1 MAKKYVP
8 DGVYLVCNKGLGFC
22 KLKVTN
28 HKSVS
33 LFGNNSATEAD
44 KLPNVNIG
52 CMGVCSVTKSI
63 CQPLPTLWS
72 GVQESITIGP
82 YRKLLEDSKLG
93 CGLGGQIS
101 IYFTLPDAMSA
112 INKNSSAIKSAGIKN
127 IGAKVDDWFQ
137 KQFDAQEKI
146 NNAGP
151 VSGLANFKLGLS
163 EGVYGGIKGIGE
175 GLVFLGELENKVIDA
190 GIDAAL
196 HPVETAG
203 KIKDAAIA
211 TKDATAKAYDWVTNE
226 DNLKKTAQAVGEAHR
241 NAYNW
246 VTTPGNLE
254 GAAKTALTKTGE
266 GLKQAKDWAVKQN
279 PRDWGRYTGRGGFEA
294 ALMFTGVGEV
304 KAVVSGAEA
313 VNVAAKVGEGANV
326 LAKTG
331 EAVNLAEKATEG
343 ANLLDKAVDAKR
355 LGEVVSKSA
364 DDLVKEAMNKFDPL
378 TMSAKQKGNFGEM
391 VAKKNMTENPLLK
404 KKGYDLKRIG
414 DEAPTGLDDKIKKG
428 IDGIYENASP
438 PPKFVIDEAKYGTSQ
453 LSKGAKDG
461 AQMSDGWI
469 KGSKRLEKQVGPKK
483 AREIERALKNNEV
496 DRVLSKVDDTGKVT
510 TYNIDKS
517 GNIGTLWP

>member
-93 CGLGGQIS
+93 CALGGQIS

-151 VSGLANFKLGLS
+151 LSGLANFKLGLS
-163 EGVYGGIKGIGE
+163 EGIYGGVKGIGE

-196 HPVETAG
+196 HPVKTAG
-203 KIKDAAIA
+203 KIKDAVIA
-211 TKDATAKAYDWVTNE
+211 TKDATGKAYDWVTNE
-226 DNLKKTAQAVGEAHR
+226 DNLKKTAEAVGEAHR

-246 VTTPGNLE
+246 VTTPGNLQ

-313 VNVAAKVGEGANV
+313 VNVASKVGEGANV
-326 LAKTG
+326 VAKIG
-331 EAVNLAEKATEG
+331 EGANVLSKGSEAVNLAEKVTEG
-343 ANLLDKAVDAKR
+343 ANLLNKGEKGR
-355 LGEVVSKSA
+355 TLGEVVSTSTKK
-364 DDLVKEAMNKFDPL
+364 VKLIAGTAEHKAARWAAYEKRGGKWSYERWSKQYDVNMKNATYGLQREQAYRDILGGNSKTVKTPHTNRQIDIFNESKDYMGQLKTGKLSL
-378 TMSAKQKGNFGEM
+378 TEQVKLDILKDKTLIDKGFNVEYIL
-391 VAKKNMTENPLLK
+391 E
-404 KKGYDLKRIG
+404 
-414 DEAPTGLDDKIKKG
+414 
-428 IDGIYENASP
+428 
-438 PPKFVIDEAKYGTSQ
+438 
-453 LSKGAKDG
+453 KGASKPCLEALKDAG
-461 AQMSDGWI
+461 I
-469 KGSKRLEKQVGPKK
+469 KVHIGPK
-483 AREIERALKNNEV
+483 IPL
-496 DRVLSKVDDTGKVT
+496 
-510 TYNIDKS
+510 
-517 GNIGTLWP
+517 

>member
-151 VSGLANFKLGLS
+151 LSGLANFKLGLS
-163 EGVYGGIKGIGE
+163 EGIYGGIKGIGE

-326 LAKTG
+326 VAKIGEGTSVLSKG
-331 EAVNLAEKATEG
+331 TEAVNLAEKVTEG
-343 ANLLDKAVDAKR
+343 ANLLNKGEKGKT
-355 LGEVVSKSA
+355 LGEVVSTSTKKVKLIAGTAEHKAARWAAYEKRGGKWSYERWSKQYDTNMKNATHGLAQEAKYRELLGGKSETI
-364 DDLVKEAMNKFDPL
+364 KTKFTNRQIDISKPAERYAGQLKTGKMSL
-378 TMSAKQKGNFGEM
+378 TKQAVIDIKKDAWM
-391 VAKKNMTENPLLK
+391 V
-404 KKGYDLKRIG
+404 KKGYKVEYIL
-414 DEAPTGLDDKIKKG
+414 E
-428 IDGIYENASP
+428 
-438 PPKFVIDEAKYGTSQ
+438 
-453 LSKGAKDG
+453 KGA
-461 AQMSDGWI
+461 
-469 KGSKRLEKQVGPKK
+469 SKQFLEALDK
-483 AREIERALKNNEV
+483 AK
-496 DRVLSKVDDTGKVT
+496 
-510 TYNIDKS
+510 IDYY
-517 GNIGTLWP
+517 IGTKIP